1 VISPASTLRKAGL
14 RQILTLLLDFRMLP
28 TMKTM
33 LASVI
38 APSSGCATTKQ
49 LAPLLVAALTASLAL
64 VSCSDKKE
72 NKHSLQSQTSLDI
85 GSGALPADSSSQ
97 GEVLARDWRS
107 DWALFIAAIAPYI
120 RQSWML
126 ESESESFLGQSV
138 IWEGKVLSVD
148 LQVDSASVSI
158 SMPPVSVTLPDGTTN
173 TLDSLTLRP
182 KSDNVAGW
190 RRVNTNDTIRFKT
203 TIGTVGNDGKRI
215 PVVFFLM
222 QGVPGT
228 ELAESL
234 KVLLMTDDGELV
246 GNRGSK
252 SQRASR

>member
-1 VISPASTLRKAGL
+1 
-14 RQILTLLLDFRMLP
+14 MLP

-49 LAPLLVAALTASLAL
+49 LAPLLLAALTVSLAL

-72 NKHSLQSQTSLDI
+72 NKRSLQSQASLDI
-85 GSGALPADSSSQ
+85 GSGALPADSSSR
-97 GEVLARDWRS
+97 GEVLAPDWRS
-107 DWALFIAAIAPYI
+107 DWALFIAAIAPHI
-120 RQSWML
+120 RQGGMT
-126 ESESESFLGQSV
+126 ESDGEPFLGQPV
-138 IWEGKVLSVD
+138 IWEGKVVD
-148 LQVDSASVSI
+148 LTLKDDSASVSI
-158 SMPPVSVTLPDGTTN
+158 SMPPVSLTLPDGTTN

-182 KSDNVAGW
+182 KLGNVAGW

-203 TIGTVGNDGKRI
+203 KIGIVGYDGKRM

-228 ELAESL
+228 ELSGAQW
-234 KVLLMTDDGELV
+234 VMLLTDDGELV
-246 GNRGSK
+246 SNHGSK
-252 SQRASR
+252 TRRASR